1 MKQLELVWRFD
12 MGYNKDEIKK
22 ILDDNGIFLKALE
35 DGVEGCPSLKP
46 TAIAKIM
53 ENYRT
58 RLKDAFGIEE
68 A

>member
-1 MKQLELVWRFD
+1 

-22 ILDDNGIFLKALE
+22 ILNDNIIFLKALE

-68 A
+68 

>member
-1 MKQLELVWRFD
+1 
-12 MGYNKDEIKK
+12 MGYNKDEIKS
-22 ILDDNGIFLKALE
+22 ILNDNNIFLRALA

-68 A
+68 G

>member
-1 MKQLELVWRFD
+1 
-12 MGYNKDEIKK
+12 MGYNKDEIKS
-22 ILDDNGIFLKALE
+22 ILNNNEIFLRALE

-68 A
+68 V

>member
-1 MKQLELVWRFD
+1 

-68 A
+68 V